1 MPEAKSGS
9 TTTGASESRFGSEET
24 RRERGRD
31 GVVCRWEGCHRN
43 ASALAVRRETQ
54 REFGSLRI
62 LRRTDRP
69 GDGWEN
75 SFPSTVNISL
85 PVFYLVVELSP
96 THHQDSG
103 LFRESSDQSEVRSE
117 RNQTRSARARLV
129 PLVSA

>member
-9 TTTGASESRFGSEET
+9 TPTGVLESRFESQEIH
-24 RRERGRD
+24 RERGRD
-31 GVVCRWEGCHRN
+31 GVVCRWEGCHRD

-96 THHQDSG
+96 TLHQDSG
-103 LFRESSDQSEVRSE
+103 LFRESSDRSEVRSE

-129 PLVSA
+129 SLVSA